1 MHLNRELSEELFRLF
16 TNLGH
21 AVSAPP
27 TDGGRAIDKLQYA
40 LLGTLAREPRRA
52 SDLTCQTG
60 LDQSTMSRRLSQ
72 LCDAGLAE
80 RTPDPSDG
88 RAHLLRVTEAGAR
101 AVDEERSRRVRVVT
115 DALTD
120 WTDADRADLV
130 RLLAQLNSTL
140 EPRLGIAQAAK
151 DAQ

>member
-16 TNLGH
+16 TNLD

-27 TDGGRAIDKLQYA
+27 ADGGRAIDKLQYA
-40 LLGTLAREPRRA
+40 LLSALAREPRRA
-52 SDLTCQTG
+52 SDLTCAMG
-60 LDQSTMSRRLSQ
+60 LDQSTVSRRLSR

-80 RTPDPSDG
+80 RTPDPRDG
-88 RAHLLRVTEAGAR
+88 RAHLLRVTAAGAR
-101 AVDEERSRRVRVVT
+101 AVDEERARRVRVIT
-115 DALTD
+115 DALVE

-140 EPRLGIAQAAK
+140 EPRLGIA
-151 DAQ
+151 